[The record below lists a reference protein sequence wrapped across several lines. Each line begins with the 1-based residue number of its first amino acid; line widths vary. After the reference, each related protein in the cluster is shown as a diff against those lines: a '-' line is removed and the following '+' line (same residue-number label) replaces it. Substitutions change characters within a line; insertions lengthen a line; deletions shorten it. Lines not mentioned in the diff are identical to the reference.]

1 LYNRGKEREVRR
13 MGMPLEL
20 NTMIVTKGNE
30 KRVVDNVF
38 QIEKKG
44 YRLYPLE
51 VPLSI
56 HKTKNGE
63 RVGTGIIK
71 KLELEQNKTVV
82 TYELIKLHS
91 TN

>member
-1 LYNRGKEREVRR
+1 
-13 MGMPLEL
+13 MPLEL

-30 KRVVDNVF
+30 KRVTDNIF

-44 YRLYPLE
+44 YRLYPLDI
-51 VPLSI
+51 PLHI

-63 RVGTGIIK
+63 CIGTAVVRK
-71 KLELEQNKTVV
+71 VEMAQEKTIV
-82 TYELIKLHS
+82 TYELTKLHS

>member
-1 LYNRGKEREVRR
+1 

-30 KRVVDNVF
+30 KRMGENDF
-38 QIEKKG
+38 ILEKKD

-51 VPLSI
+51 IPIEVK
-56 HKTKNGE
+56 KTIDSE
-63 RVGTGIIK
+63 STAMALIK
-71 KLELEQNKTVV
+71 KLEWENNMTMI
-82 TYELIKLHS
+82 TYQLISLHS

>member
-1 LYNRGKEREVRR
+1 

-30 KRVVDNVF
+30 KRVTDNIF
-38 QIEKKG
+38 QVEKKG
-44 YRLYPLE
+44 YRLYPLDI
-51 VPLSI
+51 PLNI

-63 RVGTGIIK
+63 CIGTAVVRKVEMEQEKII
-71 KLELEQNKTVV
+71 V
-82 TYELIKLHS
+82 TYELTKLHS